1 MILYGTTSLT
11 LTGSRGQ
18 FYCPRCSGQSD
29 YKQKDVRRF
38 FTLYFIP
45 LIPLNVI
52 ETYLE
57 CVGCKGRFAMDALH
71 LNKDDYER
79 KSQDAFAQLLLRAML
94 LIMIADGT
102 VDDAELN
109 EVERLH
115 AANAKEQTISR
126 VELTHQITMATQAKL
141 TVVDFLNRVS
151 GHLSDEQK
159 NEVIRCCFLVSTVA
173 GELRTEQMRQLEQL
187 PAAMGIAENRFREI
201 IEGADQP

>member
-1 MILYGTTSLT
+1 MILYGTTSLA

-18 FYCPRCSGQSD
+18 FYCPRCSRQSD

-79 KSQDAFAQLLLRAML
+79 KSQDAFAQLLLRAMI

-102 VDDAELN
+102 VDELLGTDGT
-109 EVERLH
+109 EMEPGDV
-115 AANAKEQTISR
+115 
-126 VELTHQITMATQAKL
+126 
-141 TVVDFLNRVS
+141 F
-151 GHLSDEQK
+151 
-159 NEVIRCCFLVSTVA
+159 VIETP
-173 GELRTEQMRQLEQL
+173 G
-187 PAAMGIAENRFREI
+187 GGGY
-201 IEGADQP
+201 GAP